1 MNHEPI
7 PEVYVV
13 DDDISVREAL
23 SSLIRS
29 AGLSVR
35 TFASAS
41 ESLGGLKNERPG
53 CLVLDIQLPD
63 INGFEL
69 QQRLATDDIQ
79 IPIIFLTGHGDIP
92 MSVRAIKAGAVEFL
106 TKPFDDEYLLETIRT
121 AIARGSKREGSGGD
135 APEAAGA
142 NDGQSSTASRTV
154 PDRAQ
159 IVMSAPQK
167 LNGRS
172 ANIDSEIIGQSSV
185 WRQIMRQ
192 IEMVAPTDAT
202 VLILGET
209 GTGKELIARELHRR
223 GRRRDK
229 PLVRV
234 NCACIPKELYESE
247 FFGHARGAFTS
258 AVRDRIGRFEAAAG
272 GTLFLD
278 EIGEIPL
285 ELQGKLLR
293 VLQEKSY
300 ERVGEDKTRRS
311 DVRIVAATN
320 RDLKREVAAGRFRED
335 LYYRLNVF
343 PISVAPLRER
353 KEDIPLLAAHF
364 VELAVNELGCLRPRL
379 TRAGI
384 ETLQNYDWPGNIREL
399 RNVIERAAIFARGG
413 ALEFDLPVTGTDS
426 TRFEPNDPE
435 GIEQEFLTDAEMRRR
450 ERENLFAVLRKTGWK
465 IKGVDGAAELLG
477 VKPTTLIS
485 RIEKMGL
492 KRSLLKEELGDAC
505 A

>member
-1 MNHEPI
+1 MNQEPV
-7 PEVYVV
+7 PQVYVV
-13 DDDISVREAL
+13 DDDVSVREAL

-41 ESLGGLKNERPG
+41 ESLGGLKKERPG

-121 AIARGSKREGSGGD
+121 AIARGSKQDSGRTEL
-135 APEAAGA
+135 EADEVNEWAIGT
-142 NDGQSSTASRTV
+142 TARTV
-154 PDRAQ
+154 PNHAE
-159 IVMSAPQK
+159 IIMSSHQK
-167 LNGRS
+167 LNGK
-172 ANIDSEIIGQSSV
+172 APEVDSEIIGQSSM

-223 GRRRDK
+223 GRRKDR

-258 AVRDRIGRFEAAAG
+258 AVRDRVGRFEAAAG
-272 GTLFLD
+272 GTIFLD

-285 ELQGKLLR
+285 ELQSKLLR
-293 VLQEKSY
+293 VLQEKCY

-320 RDLKREVAAGRFRED
+320 RDLKKEVAAGRFRED

-343 PISVAPLRER
+343 PINVAPLRER

-364 VELAVNELGCLRPRL
+364 VELAVKELGCVRPRL
-379 TRAGI
+379 TRAGV
-384 ETLQNYDWPGNIREL
+384 EALQNNDWPGNVREL

-413 ALEFDLPVTGTDS
+413 ALEFDLPVSGTDLD
-426 TRFEPNDPE
+426 RLVPDDRD

-477 VKPTTLIS
+477 IKPTTLIS

-492 KRSLLKEELGDAC
+492 KRSLLKEDFGEAC

>member
-1 MNHEPI
+1 MNHETV
-7 PEVYVV
+7 PEVFVV
-13 DDDISVREAL
+13 DDDVSVREAL

-29 AGLSVR
+29 AGLTVK

-41 ESLGGLKNERPG
+41 ESLRGLEKEQPG
-53 CLVLDIQLPD
+53 CLILDIQLPD

-69 QQRLATDDIQ
+69 QQRLATDHIQ

-121 AIARGSKREGSGGD
+121 AIARGSKREGFGGSASEPSD
-135 APEAAGA
+135 TT
-142 NDGQSSTASRTV
+142 DYQTSTISRTV
-154 PDRAQ
+154 PDQAE
-159 IVMSAPQK
+159 IVMSSLRKP
-167 LNGRS
+167 GRT
-172 ANIDSEIIGQSSV
+172 ANADGEIIGQSPV
-185 WRQIMRQ
+185 WRQIMKQ
-192 IEMVAPTDAT
+192 IEVVAPTDAT

-223 GRRRDK
+223 GRRKDK

-234 NCACIPKELYESE
+234 NCASIPKELYESE

-258 AVRDRIGRFEAAAG
+258 AIRDRVGRFEAAAG

-285 ELQGKLLR
+285 ELQSKLLR
-293 VLQEKSY
+293 VLQEKCY
-300 ERVGEDKTRRS
+300 ERVGEDKTRRA
-311 DVRIVAATN
+311 DVRIVVATN
-320 RDLKREVAAGRFRED
+320 RDLKKEVAAGRFRED

-343 PISVAPLRER
+343 PINVAPLRER

-364 VELAVNELGCLRPRL
+364 VELAVKELECVRPRL

-384 ETLQNYDWPGNIREL
+384 ETLQNYDWPGNVREL
-399 RNVIERAAIFARGG
+399 RNVIERAAIFAQGG
-413 ALEFDLPVTGTDS
+413 ALEFDLPIAGSDP
-426 TRFEPNDPE
+426 RPFEPVDPE
-435 GIEQEFLTDAEMRRR
+435 GVEQEFLTEAEMRRR

-492 KRSLLKEELGDAC
+492 KRSLLQEDVGDLC

>member
-1 MNHEPI
+1 MNHEHVPQ
-7 PEVYVV
+7 VYVV
-13 DDDISVREAL
+13 DDDVSVREAL

-29 AGLSVR
+29 AGLTVR

-41 ESLGGLKNERPG
+41 ESLRGLEQEQPG

-69 QQRLATDDIQ
+69 QQRLATDHIQ

-92 MSVRAIKAGAVEFL
+92 MSVRAIKAGAIEFL

-121 AIARGSKREGSGGD
+121 AIAKGSKREGFGGRGS
-135 APEAAGA
+135 EAADVPDWQIG
-142 NDGQSSTASRTV
+142 TTSRTV
-154 PDRAQ
+154 PDQAE
-159 IVMSAPQK
+159 IVMSSLRK
-167 LNGRS
+167 NGRTVS
-172 ANIDSEIIGQSSV
+172 TDSEIIGQSPV
-185 WRQIMRQ
+185 WRQIMKQ

-202 VLILGET
+202 VLVLGET

-223 GRRRDK
+223 GRRKEK

-234 NCACIPKELYESE
+234 NCASIPKELYESE

-258 AVRDRIGRFEAAAG
+258 AIRDRVGRFEAAAG

-293 VLQEKSY
+293 VLQEKCY
-300 ERVGEDKTRRS
+300 ERVGEDRTRRA

-320 RDLKREVAAGRFRED
+320 RDLKKEVAAGRFRED

-343 PISVAPLRER
+343 PINVAPLRER

-364 VELAVNELGCLRPRL
+364 VELAVKELECVRPRL

-384 ETLQNYDWPGNIREL
+384 ETLQNYDWPGNVREL
-399 RNVIERAAIFARGG
+399 RNVIERAAIFAQGG
-413 ALEFDLPVTGTDS
+413 AFEFDLPITGSDP
-426 TRFEPNDPE
+426 TRFEPVDQE
-435 GIEQEFLTDAEMRRR
+435 GVEQEFLTEAEMRRR

-492 KRSLLKEELGDAC
+492 KRSLFKEDVGDLC